1 MVWFQT
7 GYCHKSAE
15 HLERKGIAT
24 VCINNLFLNCF
35 SAPPQLWILLKC
47 ISGAKICG
55 FKLHI
60 REPEDSL
67 YIGMMW
73 TCNMDYELTLNT
85 LSGATVEC
93 KPANEPIIN
102 IV

>member
-1 MVWFQT
+1 MTLHYISESQQT
-7 GYCHKSAE
+7 
-15 HLERKGIAT
+15 
-24 VCINNLFLNCF
+24 
-35 SAPPQLWILLKC
+35 
-47 ISGAKICG
+47 
-55 FKLHI
+55 
-60 REPEDSL
+60 L

-93 KPANEPIIN
+93 KPANEPIII